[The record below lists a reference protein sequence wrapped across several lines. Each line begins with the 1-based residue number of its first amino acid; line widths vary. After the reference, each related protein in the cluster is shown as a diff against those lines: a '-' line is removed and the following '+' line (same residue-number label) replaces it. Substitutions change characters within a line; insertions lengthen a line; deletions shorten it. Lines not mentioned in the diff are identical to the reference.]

1 MTIKL
6 NYKQHEF
13 IEGFKKR
20 YDKIIPTYES
30 LDISD
35 SLPFWADIAIHNIIN
50 FGHGSAM
57 KDADGYEVSN
67 DDKENFGFSQ
77 RAKLISAIINGYE
90 LDVIGGYM
98 YMEFADNSGMDYETR
113 RVYYGK
119 SSHVTNKMTASY
131 FSNSQSDEVKML
143 MEKGWK
149 FEEEV
154 E

>member
-1 MTIKL
+1 MTVKL
-6 NYKQHEF
+6 SYKQHEF
-13 IEGFKKR
+13 IEGFKNR
-20 YDKIIPTYES
+20 YGKILPTYES
-30 LDISD
+30 LDITD
-35 SLPFWADIAIHNIIN
+35 GLPLWADIAIHKISN

-57 KDADGYEVSN
+57 KDAYDYEVSN
-67 DDKENFGFSQ
+67 DDKENFSFNQ

-90 LDVIGGYM
+90 LDVIGGYL
-98 YMEFADNSGMDYETR
+98 YMEFTDNSGMDCETR

-154 E
+154 A